1 MTTNNDAAIKLRASP
16 SRFSWGVYL
25 ALVSLAWLVNYPGR
39 VNPDTLDQLTQA
51 GNLATLND
59 CQAPVLTW
67 LYSLFTPVLGQPAG
81 ALLIQA
87 MLMFFFPAIVLADAN
102 DRRIGIADMALTA
115 AWGVLTVALVTITGQ
130 ILKDVI
136 EVGAILCL
144 LALVEI
150 RSTTHN
156 PARLWWC
163 ALGLWALI
171 DTLRPTS
178 FLMLAVAASICA
190 LFAFGPRRK
199 FFVSLLLIVVV
210 SAGAFAF
217 PNYVNRR
224 VLGAKNCGEQ
234 ESLIIFDIAGISS
247 GIGQNLFAQ
256 LPGWPGDNVQR
267 PWECY
272 TPERWDVFKWGDG
285 TLPLPAGSSSSA
297 ASASRDCRQYA
308 VEYEAVMQRPG
319 APSPVRWWFQNVLHH
334 PLSYLR
340 HRLSY
345 TAMLFK
351 NHRPIIDWGGVY
363 ALNTP
368 ANADQ
373 ISGAVSHGR
382 DLNGMTHGI
391 DMTRKIL
398 MCEGNIALVPFH
410 WIGARIFTRSISL
423 VGGFILC
430 MATLLWSWRNRW
442 LGRDTDATVILSSAL
457 GVGNVIMLMAFGVA
471 DDGRYLVPT
480 LVCGIVSLLLTIR
493 AEIKQH
499 ATFHS
504 AKA

>member
-1 MTTNNDAAIKLRASP
+1 MAGELS
-16 SRFSWGVYL
+16 G
-25 ALVSLAWLVNYPGR
+25 PGQS
-39 VNPDTLDQLTQA
+39 DTLDQLTQA

-115 AWGVLTVALVTITGQ
+115 AWGVFTVALVTITGQ

-156 PARLWWC
+156 PARLSWC
-163 ALGLWALI
+163 ALGLLALI

-217 PNYVNRR
+217 PNYVNRK
-224 VLGAKNCGEQ
+224 VLGAKTRRAGNPLSFSTSQAFRAASGKTCLPNCRAGRATTCNGLGNATRPSAGTCSNGVTAPCPCPLAAAAAPRALAAIAGNMRSSTRPSYSGPVPPLRCGGGFKPFCIIPLAISGTAFPTRRCCSKIIGQ
-234 ESLIIFDIAGISS
+234 SLIG
-247 GIGQNLFAQ
+247 G
-256 LPGWPGDNVQR
+256 
-267 PWECY
+267 
-272 TPERWDVFKWGDG
+272 
-285 TLPLPAGSSSSA
+285 
-297 ASASRDCRQYA
+297 ASD
-308 VEYEAVMQRPG
+308 
-319 APSPVRWWFQNVLHH
+319 
-334 PLSYLR
+334 
-340 HRLSY
+340 
-345 TAMLFK
+345 
-351 NHRPIIDWGGVY
+351 

-391 DMTRKIL
+391 DMTRKIQ
-398 MCEGNIALVPFH
+398 MSEANISLVPFH
-410 WIGARIFTRSISL
+410 WVGTRIFTRTISL
-423 VGGFILC
+423 ATGFILC
-430 MATLLWSWRNRW
+430 IATLLWSWRNRR
-442 LGRDTDATVILSSAL
+442 LDRDIDATVILSSAL
-457 GVGNVIMLMAFGVA
+457 GVGNVVMLMAFGVA

-504 AKA
+504 QRRDFSRRQFMRRFDSAPDQWQTCCND